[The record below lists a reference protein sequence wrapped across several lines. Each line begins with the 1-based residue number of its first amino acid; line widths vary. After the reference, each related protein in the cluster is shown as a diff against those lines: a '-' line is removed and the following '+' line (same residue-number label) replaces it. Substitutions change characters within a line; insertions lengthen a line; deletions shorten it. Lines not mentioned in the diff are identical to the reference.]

1 MKIKKFLSLLTV
13 AAMML
18 TTCSVTALAAD
29 GDVAQIG
36 KTTYAT
42 LYDAVNAAKSGDTI
56 KLIGNTENTKQL
68 LIGKN
73 ITLDLNGNKLKSSNE
88 EAKNIF
94 IEGGK
99 LTLTDSVGG
108 GEIYSD
114 TKYTAVASHGVIA
127 IQNGEM
133 IMNGGTISAAF
144 DNPYNNGN
152 FAVIVQDNST
162 FTLNNGKINAGYYC
176 VSGNGTCKNTV
187 INVNGGE
194 MYSTMDFAIYA
205 PAKGNSSVN
214 VTGGTVAG
222 AGGGIAERSG
232 KLSVIGGEILCDGT
246 GNTGNYDDGTG
257 KMDISAIS
265 VVSNYGD
272 VDANISGGKIMAKGN
287 AKVLNVVA
295 PKNTAD
301 MTVTGGT
308 FSTDVSAY
316 VPAGADIKTKA
327 DGSTVI
333 NPVAEI
339 NGDYFSTLQYAF
351 NDASDNDTVTLIADT
366 DITGVGA
373 EFNSK
378 TITLDLNG
386 HSIKTIH
393 NPDSTINVTYGSLT
407 LKDTQGTGEIYSVPN
422 GRNWPVI
429 NLYNSNF
436 EMLGGT
442 IDVSQTNDP
451 VNMGSTAIGAW
462 VNSNVTITDGKIT
475 AGWYCVATN
484 GSLEGVNDGRNA
496 TITINGG
503 TLISTKDFAVYA
515 PAYNG
520 TVTVNGGTVYG
531 AAGAVAMKRGSL
543 KITGGEVTSK
553 GNGDTGIHND
563 GTSGMKEAAIS
574 LQASYGD
581 ISTEITGG
589 KVTAPA
595 GKDAIAIVN
604 KKEDKGTVL
613 PPVITGGEYSSDPI
627 EFIDSVSYASVKGET
642 LYTVEERKEIV
653 SDIAVMTESSKTV
666 DNEKIYPITIF
677 AGLKYLDYKNAGFE
691 ITADDEQ
698 KDDITTTTA
707 YNKISVNGTDYDK
720 TSFGGSS
727 YVFGA
732 ILNLKDSDKN
742 IKSLKI
748 RPFATTQNG
757 TKIYGEART
766 VNIGE

>member
-13 AAMML
+13 ATMML

-36 KTTYAT
+36 KNTYAT
-42 LYDAVNAAKSGDTI
+42 LYDAVDAANSGDTI
-56 KLIGNTENTKQL
+56 KLIGDAENTKQL

-88 EAKNIF
+88 EVKNIF

-99 LTLTDSVGG
+99 FTLTDSVGG

-114 TKYTAVASHGVIA
+114 TKYTAAASHGVIA

-133 IMNGGTISAAF
+133 IMNGGTIRAAF
-144 DNPYNNGN
+144 DDPYNNGN
-152 FAVIVQDNST
+152 FAVTVQDNAT
-162 FTLNNGKINAGYYC
+162 FTLNNGTINAGYYC
-176 VSGNGTCKNTV
+176 VSGNGTCTNTV

-205 PAKGNSSVN
+205 PAKGDSSVN

-222 AGGGIAERSG
+222 AGGGIAVRSG
-232 KLSVIGGEILCDGT
+232 KLNVIGGEILCDGT

-316 VPAGADIKTKA
+316 APADADIKTNA
-327 DGSTVI
+327 DGSIVV

-339 NGDYFSTLQYAF
+339 NGDYYSALQYAF
-351 NDASDNDTVTLIADT
+351 DAASDNDTVTLTADT

-386 HSIKTIH
+386 RNIKTAH

-436 EMLGGT
+436 EMLGGN

-462 VNSNVTITDGKIT
+462 VDSNVIITGGKIT

-503 TLISTKDFAVYA
+503 TLISTADFAVYA

-520 TVTVNGGTVYG
+520 KVTITDGTITGAGGG
-531 AAGAVAMKRGSL
+531 IAIRRGNL
-543 KITGGEVTSK
+543 NITGGVITSE
-553 GNGDTGIHND
+553 GTGDTGNYDD
-563 GTSGMKEAAIS
+563 GTGKMDLSAVSIVS
-574 LQASYGD
+574 NYGD
-581 ISTEITGG
+581 IKATISGGTITAKKTPKNAKVLNVVSPKNSIDLTITGG
-589 KVTAPA
+589 S
-595 GKDAIAIVN
+595 
-604 KKEDKGTVL
+604 
-613 PPVITGGEYSSDPI
+613 YSIDPSK
-627 EFIDSVSYASVKGET
+627 FIDSDKYASVKGET
-642 LYTVEERKEIV
+642 LYTVEERNESV
-653 SDIAVMTESSKTV
+653 SDIAVMTEKSKTV
-666 DNEKIYPITIF
+666 DGEKIYPITIF
-677 AGLKYLDYKNAGFE
+677 SGLKYLDYKNAGFE
-691 ITADDEQ
+691 VTADGE
-698 KDDITTTTA
+698 KKNDITTTTA
-707 YNKISVNGTDYDK
+707 YNQIKVGETTYDK
-720 TSFGGSS
+720 TNFNNSS

-732 ILNLKDSDKN
+732 ILNLKESDKT
-742 IKSLKI
+742 IKSLIIK
-748 RPFATTQNG
+748 PFATTQNG
-757 TKIYGEART
+757 NKIYGTERT
-766 VNIGE
+766 VTISE

>member
-36 KTTYAT
+36 NTTYAT
-42 LYDAVNAAKSGDTI
+42 LYDAVDAANSGDTI
-56 KLIGNTENTKQL
+56 KLIGDAENTKQL

-88 EAKNIF
+88 EVKNIF

-99 LTLTDSVGG
+99 FTLTDSVGG

-114 TKYTAVASHGVIA
+114 TKYTAAASHGVIA

-133 IMNGGTISAAF
+133 IMNGGTIRAAF
-144 DNPYNNGN
+144 DDPYNNGN
-152 FAVIVQDNST
+152 FAVTVQDNAT
-162 FTLNNGKINAGYYC
+162 FTLNNGTINAGYYC
-176 VSGNGTCKNTV
+176 VSGNGTCTNTV

-205 PAKGNSSVN
+205 PAKGDSSVN

-222 AGGGIAERSG
+222 AGGGIAVRSG
-232 KLSVIGGEILCDGT
+232 KLNVIGGEILCDGT

-316 VPAGADIKTKA
+316 APADADIKTNA
-327 DGSTVI
+327 DGSIVV

-339 NGDYFSTLQYAF
+339 NGDYYSALQYAF
-351 NDASDNDTVTLIADT
+351 DAASDNDTVTLTADT

-386 HSIKTIH
+386 RNIKTAH

-436 EMLGGT
+436 EMLGGN

-462 VNSNVTITDGKIT
+462 VDSNVIITGGKIT

-595 GKDAIAIVN
+595 GMDVIASV
-604 KKEDKGTVL
+604 KGAKGDVAL
-613 PPVITGGEYSSDPI
+613 AITGGEYSSDPI
-627 EFIDSVSYASVKGET
+627 EFIDSDKYASVKGET
-642 LYTVEERKEIV
+642 LYTVEERNESV
-653 SDIAVMTESSKTV
+653 SDIAVMTENSKTV
-666 DNEKIYPITIF
+666 DGEKIYPITIF
-677 AGLKYLDYKNAGFE
+677 SGLKYLDYKNAGFE
-691 ITADDEQ
+691 VTADGV
-698 KDDITTTTA
+698 KKNDITTTTA
-707 YNKISVNGTDYDK
+707 YNKISVNGKDYDK

-742 IKSLKI
+742 IKSLIIK
-748 RPFATTQNG
+748 PFATTQNG
-757 TKIYGEART
+757 NKIYGTERT